1 MLQWLSCFTP
11 HHQRLK
17 VLGLLVGELDTLVN
31 PRQHLPATHPRHMG
45 EKNLSIHTG

>member
-31 PRQHLPATHPRHMG
+31 LCQHLPATHSHYMG
-45 EKNLSIHTG
+45 EKDLRVHTG